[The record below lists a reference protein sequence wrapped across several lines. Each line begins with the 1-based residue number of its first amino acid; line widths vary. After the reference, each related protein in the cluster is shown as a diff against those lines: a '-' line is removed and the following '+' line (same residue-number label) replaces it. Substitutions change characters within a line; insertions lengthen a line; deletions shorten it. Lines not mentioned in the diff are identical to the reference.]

1 MVSFLKKGILVS
13 LFMLCVFFAGPA
25 FGAVTG
31 ITIDLQNLGLE
42 IGQTGTLVATVI
54 AEDADDKTFTWASD
68 HPEIATIN
76 QNGQV
81 TAFKTGGA
89 VITATTNTGGFVASS
104 YVSVSAPTIPVRGI
118 SLDKTALILGIGETY
133 TLIPSFSPTDAT
145 GKHVL
150 WTSSD
155 DSVAAVDI
163 TGKVSAVSLGSAR
176 ITATT
181 VDGGYSA
188 YCDVDVINAI
198 VPVTGVSLDR
208 TALSLGVG
216 QTSNL
221 VATVTP
227 SDATGKHV
235 TWTTGDGSIAT
246 VDFTGKVSAVSPG
259 TTRITATTVD
269 GGFSAYCDVE
279 VINAIVA
286 VTGISLDK
294 TALTLGVG
302 EISQLISTVMPDNA
316 TGKHVTWTSSN
327 NSVATVDFTGQV
339 VAITPGTA
347 RITATTVD
355 GGFSAYCDIEV
366 INAFV
371 PVTGISLDRTAI
383 TVDVGQT
390 SQLIATVSPA
400 NATGKHVTWTSSSN
414 AIADVDITGQVSAVA
429 PGIARIT
436 ATTVDGGF
444 TQYCDVEV
452 KSPLVPVTGVSL
464 DKTALLLITGQTS
477 KLNATVTPSS
487 ATGKHVTWTSSNNSI
502 AGVDITGNVTAVSPG
517 NARITVTTV
526 DGGFTAY
533 CDVEVKTSVISV
545 TGVSLDRTALSLGV
559 GQTSNLVATVTP
571 SNADDKHVTWQ
582 SSNNSIAEVDIT
594 GQVSAI
600 AQGIA
605 RISVTTVDGGFTA
618 YCDVEVKTPVVP
630 VTGVSLDKTALSLT
644 VGETSQLIATVT
656 PSNASGKH
664 VTWESSNASVA
675 EVDIT
680 GQVSAVSP
688 GSARI
693 TVTTVDGGLTA
704 YCEVSVRTSV
714 VPVTGIS
721 LDKTALFLSIG
732 ETSQLN
738 ATVIPSN
745 ATGKHI
751 TWSSSNDSVAAVNLI
766 GQVSA
771 LSTGFARITVTTVDG
786 GFSAYCDVEVKT
798 AVVPVT
804 GVSLDKTALSLNVG
818 ETSQLITTITPAN
831 ATGKHV
837 TWSSSNNSV
846 AAVNITGQ
854 VRALSPGTARITVT
868 TVDGGFTAYCEV
880 EVNTAVVP
888 VTGVT
893 LDKTVLSLSVGQS
906 SQLVATVTPPDATG
920 KHVTWESSNNSIAAV
935 DITGQVTGMSP
946 GNARITVT
954 TVDGG
959 FSAYCDVVVRSG
971 SAPVTGVTFDH
982 PSLSILVGNK
992 KTLGAIVWPAD
1003 AANKAVTWTSSNVS
1017 VASIKKVFSSV
1028 TADSS
1033 AEIFGE
1039 SPGTA
1044 TITATTLDGGYTAQ
1058 CEVEVV
1064 RDTGGAVEGGCNTG
1078 ASPYGI
1084 SGLLLL
1090 VSPFLLLLKK
1100 NK

>member
-1 MVSFLKKGILVS
+1 LKKGILVS

-118 SLDKTALILGIGETY
+118 SLDKTALILGMGETY
-133 TLIPSFSPTDAT
+133 TLIPSFSPTDAS
-145 GKHVL
+145 GKHVT
-150 WTSSD
+150 WESSNA
-155 DSVAAVDI
+155 SVAAVDI
-163 TGKVSAVSLGSAR
+163 TGIVKAASPGTSR
-176 ITATT
+176 ITVTT
-181 VDGGYSA
+181 VDGGFTA
-188 YCDVDVINAI
+188 YCNVEVKTAV
-198 VPVTGVSLDR
+198 VPVTGVSLN
-208 TALSLGVG
+208 THAISLSVG
-216 QTSNL
+216 QTSEL

-227 SDATGKHV
+227 PDATGKNV
-235 TWTTGDGSIAT
+235 TWASSNSSIASVNVAGT
-246 VDFTGKVSAVSPG
+246 VSAVSPG
-259 TTRITATTVD
+259 TARITVTTVD
-269 GGFSAYCDVE
+269 GGFSDFCDVE
-279 VINAIVA
+279 V
-286 VTGISLDK
+286 
-294 TALTLGVG
+294 
-302 EISQLISTVMPDNA
+302 M
-316 TGKHVTWTSSN
+316 SS
-327 NSVATVDFTGQV
+327 V
-339 VAITPGTA
+339 
-347 RITATTVD
+347 
-355 GGFSAYCDIEV
+355 
-366 INAFV
+366 
-371 PVTGISLDRTAI
+371 
-383 TVDVGQT
+383 
-390 SQLIATVSPA
+390 
-400 NATGKHVTWTSSSN
+400 
-414 AIADVDITGQVSAVA
+414 
-429 PGIARIT
+429 
-436 ATTVDGGF
+436 
-444 TQYCDVEV
+444 
-452 KSPLVPVTGVSL
+452 VPVTGVSL
-464 DKTALLLITGQTS
+464 DKIVLSLSVGQS
-477 KLNATVTPSS
+477 SQLVATVTPPN
-487 ATGKHVTWTSSNNSI
+487 ATGKHVSWVSSNNSI
-502 AGVDITGNVTAVSPG
+502 AEVDITGQVTGMSPG

-533 CDVEVKTSVISV
+533 CDVEVKTSVVSV

-600 AQGIA
+600 APGIA

-664 VTWESSNASVA
+664 VTWESSNS
-675 EVDIT
+675 
-680 GQVSAVSP
+680 
-688 GSARI
+688 
-693 TVTTVDGGLTA
+693 
-704 YCEVSVRTSV
+704 
-714 VPVTGIS
+714 
-721 LDKTALFLSIG
+721 
-732 ETSQLN
+732 
-738 ATVIPSN
+738 
-745 ATGKHI
+745 
-751 TWSSSNDSVAAVNLI
+751 
-766 GQVSA
+766 
-771 LSTGFARITVTTVDG
+771 
-786 GFSAYCDVEVKT
+786 
-798 AVVPVT
+798 
-804 GVSLDKTALSLNVG
+804 
-818 ETSQLITTITPAN
+818 
-831 ATGKHV
+831 
-837 TWSSSNNSV
+837 
-846 AAVNITGQ
+846 
-854 VRALSPGTARITVT
+854 
-868 TVDGGFTAYCEV
+868 
-880 EVNTAVVP
+880 
-888 VTGVT
+888 
-893 LDKTVLSLSVGQS
+893 
-906 SQLVATVTPPDATG
+906 
-920 KHVTWESSNNSIAAV
+920 SIAAV

-959 FSAYCDVVVRSG
+959 FTAYCDVVVRSG

-1017 VASIKKVFSSV
+1017 VASIKRVFSSV